1 MLCAMRRARLFVLGV
16 CLALAGGAA
25 SARDDVP
32 AGRAAFFLRGD
43 DGVYLA
49 VESLGAGDTRV
60 LRVPGTKP
68 KDGVGA
74 LAFTPDGFSV
84 SFFAG
89 RSYYIVDPGAMQI
102 SRRLTP
108 KQLGRGVR
116 FASRSS
122 NGRSVAFV
130 HKVVDPHSS
139 CRGPSWISVMGGNG
153 KSRRLKV
160 LPPVVHETPKRTT
173 SVSDASW
180 SPDGRFLTYTVSRY
194 DDPGDC
200 RLNEYGSGF
209 LFRIRVDGR
218 GKIVQ
223 LRRTSWLIGDSR
235 WSADASSVAFQ
246 EGGVER
252 SDVFVVRASGG
263 SVRRVTR
270 FRQDGAS
277 RFVRYLWKDA
287 SSIVATES
295 IFAGDLSESAEL
307 YEIDVAS
314 GSARRI
320 AGFPHTAALYALSP
334 DGTFAAVDGDENEIA
349 IVSLADGRVA
359 LRTVLESPRIDL
371 HRGEF
376 DSDVAVVLT
385 N

>member
-1 MLCAMRRARLFVLGV
+1 MRRPRLFVLGL
-16 CLALAGGAA
+16 CLALTGGAA
-25 SARDDVP
+25 SAQDDFP

-60 LRVPGTKP
+60 LRLPGTKP

-74 LAFTPDGFSV
+74 LAFTPDGSSV

-108 KQLGRGVR
+108 KQLGRGVD
-116 FASRSS
+116 FASRSP
-122 NGRSVAFV
+122 NGQSVAFV
-130 HKVVDPHSS
+130 HKVVGPHSS

-160 LPPVVHETPKRTT
+160 LPPVVRETPKRTT

-180 SPDGRFLTYTVSRY
+180 SPDGRFLTYAVKRY

-209 LFRIRVDGR
+209 LFRIRTDGR
-218 GKIVQ
+218 GKIIQ
-223 LRRTSWLIGDSR
+223 LRRTSLLIGDSQ
-235 WSADASSVAFQ
+235 WSPDGSSVAFQ
-246 EGGVER
+246 EAGVER
-252 SDVFVVRASGG
+252 SDVFVTRASGG

-270 FRQDGAS
+270 FRHDSVS
-277 RFVRYLWKDA
+277 RFIRYLWKDA
-287 SSIVATES
+287 SSIVVTES
-295 IFAGDLSESAEL
+295 IFAEDLSESAEL
-307 YEIDVAS
+307 YEIDVTS

-320 AGFPHTAALYALSP
+320 AGFPHTAALYALSAN
-334 DGTFAAVDGDENEIA
+334 GTFAALDGDENEIA
-349 IVSLADGRVA
+349 ILSLADGSVA
-359 LRTVLESPRIDL
+359 LRTVLQSPRADL

-376 DSDVAVVLT
+376 DFDVALALT